1 MGLANSSLRGACSDV
16 RGMDQNRVLRLT
28 RFTVDSVLIAKA
40 NRSVILV
47 QVQISVSCLEQTEVF
62 LETLENLDISS
73 LTWTHIASQMDR
85 MA

>member
-28 RFTVDSVLIAKA
+28 RFTVDSVFGAKA

-47 QVQISVSCLEQTEVF
+47 QVQISVSCLEQTVVF
-62 LETLENLDISS
+62 LEMLENLDIS
-73 LTWTHIASQMDR
+73 
-85 MA
+85 